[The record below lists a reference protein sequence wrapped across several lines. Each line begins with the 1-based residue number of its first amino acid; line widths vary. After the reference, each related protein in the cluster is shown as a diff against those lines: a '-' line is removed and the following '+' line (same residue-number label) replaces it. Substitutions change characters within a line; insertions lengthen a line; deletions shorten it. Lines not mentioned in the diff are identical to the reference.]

1 MIQWNFKMKKLFS
14 KTLNILSEQTM
25 QHITDKGDSGEDCPV
40 HSIRNVL
47 KNSFG
52 FQSEWDCH

>member
-1 MIQWNFKMKKLFS
+1 MKKLFS

>member
-1 MIQWNFKMKKLFS
+1 MKTLFS
-14 KTLNILSEQTM
+14 KVLKVVSERTM
-25 QHITDKGDSGEDCPV
+25 QHITDTADSGEDCPV